1 MIHRANRGLDAVG
14 HSRLAIVTKD
24 QFEML
29 NKIKFAVAGA
39 VIAAAMAS
47 NAAYAATATGTATVE
62 IVTPV
67 VLSAVTDL
75 NFGLVA
81 ADAANAGTGAD
92 TQSLS
97 TVKGFGGSSRGSFK
111 VTAAAASAVVA
122 LGLTDASILLTGA
135 GTDMTANLTLS
146 KSSITFNSTALETV
160 YVGGT
165 LDVGAA
171 QTMGTYTGSFEVTAD
186 YQ

>member
-1 MIHRANRGLDAVG
+1 
-14 HSRLAIVTKD
+14 
-24 QFEML
+24 ML

-67 VLSAVTDL
+67 VLSSVTEL

-81 ADAANAGTGAD
+81 ADATNAGTVTIGTGAD

-97 TVKGFGGSSRGSFK
+97 TVKGFGGSSRGSFQ
-111 VTAAAASAVVA
+111 VTAAAADAVVE
-122 LGLTDASILLTGA
+122 LGLTDASILLTGT

-146 KSSITFNSTALETV
+146 KSSITFDSAALETV

-171 QTMGTYTGSFEVTAD
+171 QAMGTYTGSFEVTAD